1 MVVSDSNGSVGN
13 LTTVAWR
20 DMNGVGLDA
29 AALEAANANISTA
42 SAIAEALLDAVN
54 GAINLDR
61 QSFSLNDLQTG
72 EGLGYLGLLGRTQIQ
87 SPPGSDAPQDW
98 SDFIRDALGD
108 GPLPDQPF
116 AYNDWRRIA
125 DGLQRFAAISESER
139 STSSQAWGGVSH
151 ANGQWFVN
159 GVNISLGDLYT
170 AVRVNQ
176 LYNFD
181 VSQNGIVDD
190 ISSNNQLLE
199 AARAWMALI
208 RSKKPADT
216 DSTAAITFTDR
227 SQFMMEWE
235 IDPDIFNENDPI
247 NYDQQQ
253 SGTRFDRWLS
263 DMQSYVDRKDT
274 DNQQLQIELSRKS
287 DRRDEVL
294 QATVSFS
301 QKESKTGHLI
311 AGNLG

>member
-1 MVVSDSNGSVGN
+1 
-13 LTTVAWR
+13 
-20 DMNGVGLDA
+20 
-29 AALEAANANISTA
+29 
-42 SAIAEALLDAVN
+42 
-54 GAINLDR
+54 
-61 QSFSLNDLQTG
+61 
-72 EGLGYLGLLGRTQIQ
+72 
-87 SPPGSDAPQDW
+87 
-98 SDFIRDALGD
+98 
-108 GPLPDQPF
+108 
-116 AYNDWRRIA
+116 
-125 DGLQRFAAISESER
+125 
-139 STSSQAWGGVSH
+139 
-151 ANGQWFVN
+151 
-159 GVNISLGDLYT
+159 
-170 AVRVNQ
+170 
-176 LYNFD
+176 
-181 VSQNGIVDD
+181 
-190 ISSNNQLLE
+190 
-199 AARAWMALI
+199 MALI